1 MESPALVRHSTN
13 GASNEAD
20 RFPLYSALAA
30 SAFFIAIG
38 IICPIDI
45 ALFLRLFFVGPI
57 LLIASIVV
65 VICSIA
71 SKHGRRYQRLLWA
84 LGILWVVSAF
94 FYFFDSDHP
103 LLIRSA
109 ARWVLWSH
117 DYKQTVLAQPTS
129 ANGDLK
135 HIEWD
140 GWGFAGSDTSVF
152 LVFDPTDSLA
162 TVAKNGQPGKFSG
175 IPCEVLLLRR
185 MESHWYTVQSYTG
198 QNWNQCN

>member
-1 MESPALVRHSTN
+1 MVRHEDSD
-13 GASNEAD
+13 EAD

-30 SAFFIAIG
+30 SAFFIVIG

-45 ALFLRLFFVGPI
+45 AWFLRLFFVGPI
-57 LLIASIVV
+57 LLVASIVV

-71 SKHGRRYQRLLWA
+71 SKHGRRYERLLLA

-94 FYFFDSDHP
+94 FFFFDSDHS

-109 ARWVLWSH
+109 CRWMLWSH
-117 DYKQTVLAQPTS
+117 DYKRTILAQPTS

-152 LVFDPTDSLA
+152 LVFDPADSLA
-162 TVAKNGQPGKFSG
+162 MAAKSGQPGKFDG
-175 IPCEVLLLRR
+175 IPCEVFLVRR
-185 MESHWYTVQSYTG
+185 LESHWYTVQNYTDQG
-198 QNWNQCN
+198 WGECN

>member
-1 MESPALVRHSTN
+1 MVRHLTN
-13 GASNEAD
+13 EDLNEAD
-20 RFPLYSALAA
+20 RFPLYSTIAA
-30 SAFFIAIG
+30 CIVFIAIG

-57 LLIASIVV
+57 LLVASIVV
-65 VICSIA
+65 VIRSIA
-71 SKHGRRYQRLLWA
+71 SKHSRRYERLLLA
-84 LGILWVVSAF
+84 LGILWVVAAF
-94 FYFFDSDHP
+94 FFFFDSDHP

-109 ARWVLWSH
+109 GRWMLWSH

-162 TVAKNGQPGKFSG
+162 TAATSGQPGKFNG
-175 IPCEVLLLRR
+175 IPCDVFLVRR
-185 MESHWYTVQSYTG
+185 LESHWYTVQNYTD
-198 QNWNQCN
+198 QSWDKCN